1 MKKRMVYLGITCLI
15 AALLQCFVLKGF
27 GSFVPYLAFCACAFI
42 LCKGSLKV
50 SNVFKFILIG
60 AIALPI
66 FDFML
71 STVTA
76 PFASGLIVMILVLLV
91 QALVYYFAL
100 VATVSW
106 VNEKKF
112 AVRVQNHLMTGAVA
126 LIYSALSGIYNAAL
140 INAVAQGNMYSWL
153 SAFGNNLF
161 SIAAT
166 LVFYVGV
173 FCAAMQTDKE

>member
-42 LCKGSLKV
+42 LCKGNLKV
-50 SNVFKFILIG
+50 SNVFKIILIG

-91 QALVYYFAL
+91 QALVYFFMLA
-100 VATVSW
+100 ATISW
-106 VNEKKF
+106 VNKKRF
-112 AVRVQNHLMTGAVA
+112 AVRVRDHIITAVIVLA
-126 LIYSALSGIYNAAL
+126 YSVLSGIYNAAVVSA
-140 INAVAQGNMYSWL
+140 IGQGNMHSWL
-153 SAFGNNLF
+153 SAFGNNPF

-173 FCAAMQTDKE
+173 FCAAMQTDKK